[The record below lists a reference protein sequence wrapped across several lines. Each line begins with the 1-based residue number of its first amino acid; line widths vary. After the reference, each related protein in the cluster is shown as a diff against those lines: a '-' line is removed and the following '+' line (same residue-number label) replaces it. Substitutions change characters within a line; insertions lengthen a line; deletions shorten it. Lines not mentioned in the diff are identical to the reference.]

1 RPSRESSRIRS
12 APRSSRPIRRPRF
25 IWTANPRPASALEL
39 GGETARVFPACKWV
53 APADPWVRKPSSVG
67 MIYLY
72 ETIPGSDGEAVNRY
86 EIKQSIHDAPL
97 TRHPETGEA

>member
-1 RPSRESSRIRS
+1 
-12 APRSSRPIRRPRF
+12 
-25 IWTANPRPASALEL
+25 
-39 GGETARVFPACKWV
+39 
-53 APADPWVRKPSSVG
+53 

-97 TRHPETGEA
+97 TRHPETGEAIRRVIVGGAGIITRKAASAPKATGGGGCGCGHGGCSH